1 MAMAQRVV
9 LLPGMGGDARMH
21 AEIAALVPGVVS
33 VGWPD
38 HRGCTELGDYAERVI
53 ANHGITAE
61 DVIGGSSLG
70 GIVSSEI
77 HRRLGCRGLV
87 MIGSCDDPRFIQP
100 LLRRMTWV
108 GERVSLAAS
117 LKLLGPLGN
126 VSLLMKMIHDCDPDF
141 IRWACGALGRWP
153 GARARPGSAW
163 RIHGA
168 LDPVILATG
177 QQLDQVLPTGGH
189 IIALSHPK
197 LVAAFIRRG
206 FWNETA
212 HA

>member
-1 MAMAQRVV
+1 MDQRVV

-21 AEIAALVPGVVS
+21 AEIARMVPGVES
-33 VGWPD
+33 AGWPD
-38 HRGCTELGDYAERVI
+38 HRGCPGLGDYAERVI
-53 ANHGITAE
+53 DQLGITAH

-77 HRRLGCRGLV
+77 HRRLGCRALV

-100 LLRRMTWV
+100 LLHRLTWV
-108 GERVSLAAS
+108 GERIPLAVI

-126 VSLLMKMIHDCDPDF
+126 VSLLLKMIHECDPEF

-153 GARARPGSAW
+153 GARASPGAAW

-177 QQLDQVLPTGGH
+177 QRLDQVLPTGGH
-189 IIALSHPK
+189 IIALSHPQ
-197 LVAAFIRRG
+197 LVASFIRRG
-206 FWNETA
+206 FWNATA
-212 HA
+212 RA